1 MGCLS
6 SASSL
11 HTPFCLLG
19 VWFPALFG
27 QAEPWEPPAHH
38 TGHQLTLSQP
48 SLLFKTNSNPLETG
62 HCPALIP
69 LLTAP
74 THGRSAPSMARR
86 GKAAR
91 LRHRAMR
98 WEVKYS
104 FSSVFF
110 AWERASTW
118 LCRSHTAPA
127 PGRAA
132 TQTVL
137 TYTKQ
142 YIGIYQALPQAQL
155 PLLPLQ
161 KAPSIRSAV
170 QPGFSFQTWL

>member
-6 SASSL
+6 PASSL

-19 VWFPALFG
+19 VWFPSLFG
-27 QAEPWEPPAHH
+27 QAEPWEPPAHR
-38 TGHQLTLSQP
+38 TGHQPTLSQP
-48 SLLFKTNSNPLETG
+48 SLLFKMSSNPLETG

-69 LLTAP
+69 LLTAL
-74 THGRSAPSMARR
+74 THGRSAASMARR

-104 FSSVFF
+104 FSKVFF
-110 AWERASTW
+110 AWEHASTW
-118 LCRSHTAPA
+118 LCRTHIAPT

-161 KAPSIRSAV
+161 KPPSIRSAV
-170 QPGFSFQTWL
+170 QPGFYFQTWL